1 MVARRLVTEKGSR
14 NRTGKRTVEKIASVD
29 LTARPCPE
37 GKWQLHSNLTD
48 MDRRAVYALA
58 YVLRRAR
65 ARARTGRLRRP
76 PPYTD
81 LYTLRN
87 GSVCTTALL
96 LYASINRIMYCTSP
110 Q

>member
-1 MVARRLVTEKGSR
+1 MNVETGSITPWGSSDGRALTVLVLQGIARRTMVARRLVTEKGSR

-58 YVLRRAR
+58 DRK
-65 ARARTGRLRRP
+65 
-76 PPYTD
+76 
-81 LYTLRN
+81 
-87 GSVCTTALL
+87 SVV
-96 LYASINRIMYCTSP
+96 
-110 Q
+110 